1 MNKQAI
7 ALHRLDK
14 AIQLYFD
21 EQDYICALTL
31 SGASEEILGKIVSN
45 TGSANACEELV
56 VALHQLTGCTVDEK
70 TIRNQHMNW
79 ARNAVKHFNDNSE
92 FEIDTD
98 FYAQATQ
105 IIARC
110 CTNIVKLGLPFSAQ
124 VERFLNKTLERT

>member
-7 ALHRLDK
+7 ALHQLDK

-79 ARNAVKHFNDNSE
+79 DRNAVKHFNDNSE

-105 IIARC
+105 IIA
-110 CTNIVKLGLPFSAQ
+110 
-124 VERFLNKTLERT
+124 